1 MINFK
6 DALAYLQKRGVTA
19 RELSNFS
26 GISSGSLFSV
36 FDGTTQNPRKKTKDA
51 VIDYAKS
58 LMEQHK
64 ESFNGS
70 TIFSNDVDILDKR
83 DTHYIKKLA
92 MEVRA
97 NEEAL
102 LQEQSFKD
110 LIYIQALKM
119 ALLAKDGESISI
131 EKLMKLNK

>member
-6 DALAYLQKRGVTA
+6 DALAYLLKKGVTA

-26 GISSGSLFSV
+26 GLSAGSLFAV
-36 FDGTTQNPRKKTKDA
+36 LDGTTQNPRRKTKDV
-51 VIDYAKS
+51 VIAYAKK
-58 LMEQHK
+58 LMENNK
-64 ESFNGS
+64 ESYADGV
-70 TIFSNDVDILDKR
+70 IFSSDEDILDKK
-83 DTHYIKKLA
+83 DANYIKKLA
-92 MEVRA
+92 VAVRA

-119 ALLAKDGESISI
+119 ALLAKDGETISI
-131 EKLMKLNK
+131 KKLMELR